1 MTATVETPTR
11 VFLLGALELA
21 DPDPSLA
28 PEDAVALY
36 APNFP
41 QVAGAR
47 LAAPEPRP
55 DGTLGYRI
63 ERETVKTKG

>member
-28 PEDAVALY
+28 PEDAVW
-36 APNFP
+36 
-41 QVAGAR
+41 
-47 LAAPEPRP
+47 LA
-55 DGTLGYRI
+55 
-63 ERETVKTKG
+63 